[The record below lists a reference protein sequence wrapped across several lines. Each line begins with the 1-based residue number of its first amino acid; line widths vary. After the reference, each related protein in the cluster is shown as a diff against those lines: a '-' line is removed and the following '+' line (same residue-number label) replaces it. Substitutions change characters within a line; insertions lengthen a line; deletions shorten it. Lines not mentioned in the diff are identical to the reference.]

1 MDRKLRIYTE
11 LETKNFDAQLKE
23 LEYKLSDTKEN
34 LEIIKKTKAY
44 EGQVKDV
51 IELNSEIEKYENKIK
66 NLQNKSNLQSLNSVR
81 NINFN
86 TDNFGNALTLNKTNL
101 GSHFKGVD
109 INDLDWVA
117 NDFNDLR
124 KGLDLSENEIKNFG
138 VSSEEATEKT
148 SKGFQKGIKS
158 LKRFG
163 LSLFSLRSIYSL
175 VSKASSAYLS
185 QNTELAQ
192 KLQNVWVGLG
202 SFLSPAIEYLS
213 DVLMKGLG
221 YLNVFVKALTGTD
234 FIANAN
240 AKALDKQAKAQANLN
255 KQTASFDEINK
266 VSDTSSS
273 GTSDLNLIETPE
285 LDDKMVKKL
294 EDLANWL
301 IENRELIKDVGF
313 ALGVTFGAVKI
324 AGLLSNISKLIGSA
338 GTTTGLIGIKV
349 GLMAIAAALA
359 TKWAVDNWID
369 LKNGIDNTKASLEDM
384 NNRYAEG
391 TRSAQKYSDKMWGIV
406 ESGKATE
413 EVYGSFKRA
422 LNETNDDFKSH
433 IKTLQDGKN
442 WLGQITG
449 TNQQLTESQAEVSR
463 VLSVATDDF
472 IKLKEE
478 GKVTDIELQ
487 EFCETLKDNIE
498 YLEECGVNA
507 LDLKEDYETL
517 TGKKY
522 ETVITTK
529 LKDEVT
535 VTFNEMI
542 KKMAGTTVH
551 VGVSGVYH
559 GGGGKAFAKGDI
571 VYQPTRALIGEAGY
585 PEAIVPMTP
594 DYLSVLASEISRYG
608 NNGGPS
614 VTNVYLDGKLLQRQ
628 FSKKQEIYD
637 FSTNN

>member
-1 MDRKLRIYTE
+1 MDGKLRIDTE
-11 LETKNFDAQLKE
+11 LETKNFEAQLNE
-23 LEYKLSDTKEN
+23 LKSKLQVMQ
-34 LEIIKKTKAY
+34 KT
-44 EGQVKDV
+44 
-51 IELNSEIEKYENKIK
+51 L
-66 NLQNKSNLQSLNSVR
+66 
-81 NINFN
+81 
-86 TDNFGNALTLNKTNL
+86 LT
-101 GSHFKGVD
+101 
-109 INDLDWVA
+109 
-117 NDFNDLR
+117 
-124 KGLDLSENEIKNFG
+124 ENEIPVKYRMSESERMALESSIERTKNQIIDLEQKISNAGDESESTGKKMSINFEKG
-138 VSSEEATEKT
+138 VR
-148 SKGFQKGIKS
+148 S

-202 SFLSPAIEYLS
+202 SFLSPVIEYLS

-221 YLNVFVKALTGTD
+221 YLNVFIKALTGTD

-301 IENRELIKDVGF
+301 IENRELIKDVGI

-369 LKNGIDNTKASLEDM
+369 LKNGIDNTKASLDDM
-384 NNRYAEG
+384 NNRYTEG

-413 EVYGSFKRA
+413 EVYGSFKRS

-463 VLSVATDDF
+463 ALSVATADF

-478 GKVTDIELQ
+478 GKVTDVELQ
-487 EFCETLKDNIE
+487 EFCNTLANNIR

-522 ETVITTK
+522 ETTVSAQ
-529 LKDEVT
+529 LKDDVT
-535 VTFNEMI
+535 WKFKNLINSLTGMNIYV
-542 KKMAGTTVH
+542 GTTFH
-551 VGVSGVYH
+551 ESSSGRTH
-559 GGGGKAFAKGDI
+559 GGNGRAFAKGDI

-614 VTNVYLDGKLLQRQ
+614 VTNVYLDGKLIQRQ